1 VELAAR
7 DGGCGNER
15 RDSRQGQPRIERRGR
30 RVVGNLPKLLH
41 VFPTFAIGGAQVRFA
56 TLANALGQ
64 GFEHV
69 AISLDGASGSERLV
83 QPGVRFGLRPVSL
96 RKRRLLG
103 LADLPT
109 FRGILREERPDLLVT
124 YNWGAIEWAL
134 ADRVRPICPHL
145 HVVDG
150 FGPEEAQG
158 QLRRRV
164 WMRRLALSGRTAV
177 AVPSQTLHAVATG
190 AWRLAPGR
198 VHHIPNGIDAAALD
212 EQARRPLD
220 LGRQPGEALFGAL
233 AGLRPEKNLGRL
245 LRIAA
250 LLPKDLPWRLV
261 IGGDGP
267 ERAALERQARELGLA
282 ERIVFAGFVERPG
295 ALLGAL
301 DVFALTSDTEQ
312 MPISVLEAMA
322 VGLPV
327 LSTDVGDLRAML
339 PAKSR
344 DACLFAQADEV
355 GFAGRLAA
363 LLAAPEERR
372 WLGALNRA
380 RAAEFRLE
388 TMVDRY
394 DRLFRRLAA
403 PG

>member
-1 VELAAR
+1 MDHRASSEEWV
-7 DGGCGNER
+7 
-15 RDSRQGQPRIERRGR
+15 
-30 RVVGNLPKLLH
+30 PKLLH

-56 TLANALGQ
+56 ALANALRQ

-69 AISLDGASGSERLV
+69 AISLDGAGGSERLV
-83 QPGVRFGLRPVSL
+83 QSGVRFRLRPLSV
-96 RKRRLLG
+96 RKRRLPS
-103 LADLPT
+103 LADLRT
-109 FRGILREERPDLLVT
+109 FRSLLREERPDLLVT
-124 YNWGAIEWAL
+124 YNWGAIDWAL
-134 ADRVRPICPHL
+134 ADRIRPICPHL

-150 FGPEEAQG
+150 FGPEEAHG

-164 WMRRLALSGRTAV
+164 WVRRLALSGHTEV
-177 AVPSQTLHAVATG
+177 VVPSKTLRALATG
-190 AWRLAPGR
+190 AWRLDPAR
-198 VHHIPNGIDAAALD
+198 VHDVPNGVDAAVLD

-220 LGRQPGEALFGAL
+220 LCRQPGEVLFGTL
-233 AGLRPEKNLGRL
+233 AGLRPEKNLARL

-250 LLPKDLPWRLV
+250 LLPKHLPWRLI

-267 ERAALERQARELGLA
+267 ERAMLERRARALGLA
-282 ERIVFAGFVERPG
+282 ERIVFIGLVERPG

-327 LSTDVGDLRAML
+327 LSSDVGDLRVML
-339 PAKSR
+339 PAESR
-344 DACLFAQADEV
+344 DACLFAHGEEAA
-355 GFAGRLAA
+355 FAGRLAA
-363 LLAAPEERR
+363 LLAAPDERR
-372 WLGALNRA
+372 RLGALNRA

-388 TMVDRY
+388 IMVNRY